1 MWWQADYYIDRLV
14 LEAGY
19 RILGQRA
26 NLGYNMAS
34 YIPASSTPCCRASSG
49 PGRYY
54 LGEVGAG

>member
-1 MWWQADYYIDRLV
+1 MWWQANYYVGRLV

-34 YIPASSTPCCRASSG
+34 HMLASSTPYCRASSRL
-49 PGRYY
+49 GRYY
-54 LGEVGAG
+54 LGEAGAG

>member
-1 MWWQADYYIDRLV
+1 MWWQANYYVGRLV

-26 NLGYNMAS
+26 NPGYNMAS
-34 YIPASSTPCCRASSG
+34 YIPASNTPYCRASSG

-54 LGEVGAG
+54 PGEAEAG